1 MQVKPKPLYCTGST
15 NCWCSNLETILE
27 RKAGYDKC
35 LSPGEILEVHAVSE
49 KDVNYLNSLKHREFI
64 Y

>member
-15 NCWCSNLETILE
+15 NCWCSKLETTLE
-27 RKAGYDKC
+27 RKAGDDNC
-35 LSPGEILEVHAVSE
+35 LSPTEILETHTLTP
-49 KDVNYLNSLKHREFI
+49 KDVNFLNSLKHREFI